1 MNKIPVRDPASS
13 LSLKEAAVL
22 SGVTERSIRH
32 ELSSQVIRAGKTAAG
47 SRRFAPREL
56 LYFCLVAE
64 LPIELSR
71 KDRRDLFDLLARG
84 AERQGRWRRESQRLV
99 LEGGVPVILPISDL
113 VKRVEA
119 RVALFERGRAR
130 VVSRADTLSGE
141 PVFRGTRI
149 SVRFVG
155 GRAAR
160 EPTAD
165 ILQDYPALDAAD
177 VEFARM
183 FAALGRP
190 RGRPKRLRFLPGDRQ
205 ERARGQLDE
214 RVAAVKQQQ
223 READAR
229 ALKAGRI
236 TREALARKNG
246 LFSGRRLQVE
256 LKSGGRLR

>member
-1 MNKIPVRDPASS
+1 M
-13 LSLKEAAVL
+13 
-22 SGVTERSIRH
+22 TERSIRH
-32 ELSSQVIRAGKTAAG
+32 ELASRVIRAGKTAAG

-64 LPIELSR
+64 LPVELSR

-84 AERQGRWRRESQRLV
+84 TERRGRWRREPQRLV

-113 VKRVEA
+113 LNRVEA

-130 VVSRADTLSGE
+130 VVSRSDTLSGE
-141 PVFRGTRI
+141 PVFAGTRI

-155 GRAAR
+155 GRAVR

-165 ILQDYPALDAAD
+165 ILRDYPALDAED
-177 VEFARM
+177 VEFATI
-183 FAALGRP
+183 FVALGRP
-190 RGRPKRLRFLPGDRQ
+190 RGRPKKLRLLPGDLH
-205 ERARGQLDE
+205 ERAGGLLDE
-214 RVAAVKQQQ
+214 RVAAIKQQQ

-236 TREALARKNG
+236 TREALARKNS
-246 LFSGRRLQVE
+246 LFSGRRLQVD

>member
-1 MNKIPVRDPASS
+1 MNTIPVREPSS
-13 LSLKEAAVL
+13 RLSLKEAAVL
-22 SGVTERSIRH
+22 SGVTEKAIRH
-32 ELSSQVIRAGKTAAG
+32 ELASHVVRAARTGAG
-47 SRRFAPREL
+47 ARRFAIKEL

-64 LPIELSR
+64 LPIELPR

-84 AERQGRWRRESQRLV
+84 AARRGRWRRESQRLV

-130 VVSRADTLSGE
+130 VASRADTLSGE
-141 PVFRGTRI
+141 PVFEGTRI

-165 ILQDYPALDAAD
+165 ILQDYPALDADD

-183 FAALGRP
+183 FVALGRP
-190 RGRPKRLRFLPGDRQ
+190 QGRPKRLQ
-205 ERARGQLDE
+205 VVRGE
-214 RVAAVKQQQ
+214 
-223 READAR
+223 
-229 ALKAGRI
+229 G
-236 TREALARKNG
+236 
-246 LFSGRRLQVE
+246 
-256 LKSGGRLR
+256 